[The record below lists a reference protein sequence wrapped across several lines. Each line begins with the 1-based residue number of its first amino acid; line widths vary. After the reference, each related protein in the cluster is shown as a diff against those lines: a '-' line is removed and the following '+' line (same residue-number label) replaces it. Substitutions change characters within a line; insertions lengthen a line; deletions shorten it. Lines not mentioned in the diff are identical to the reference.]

1 MQNIDNFHVFKINMR
16 IYYTA
21 ISSRNF
27 IIDNKYTSS
36 DLGLFYTNG
45 SISLVFK

>member
-1 MQNIDNFHVFKINMR
+1 MY

-21 ISSRNF
+21 ISSRHF

-36 DLGLFYTNG
+36 GIGLFDANG
-45 SISLVFK
+45 SISPIY